1 VCIRLGEEE
10 RKAAQAARQQRD
22 IEQKRANVGSTLSM
36 LGIGM
41 RGFGSMSKPLSKT
54 GAASLAIA
62 LLGVIRNNTA
72 MTRVVRPTAGSDV

>member
-22 IEQKRANVGSTLSM
+22 IEQKRANVGNTLSM

-54 GAASLAIA
+54 GAAGRPSYCLA
-62 LLGVIRNNTA
+62 R
-72 MTRVVRPTAGSDV
+72 RDQ